1 MFGDIA
7 FALRTVLRSPERL
20 RALFSGGTSTTV
32 GLLRFMTRIVPIS
45 AANLA
50 AIRERAAAIPDA
62 RLRAQ
67 ALASVDGKAYHV
79 AGACILATF
88 LEPPA
93 ARAYVS
99 IVAPLETIYDY
110 LDNLCDR
117 HPEVSV
123 DAYPVLHQA
132 IADALDPSATVHD
145 YYARGPAGDD
155 GGYLRDLVERTQRAL
170 SRVPHLDVLA
180 PRFAHAAQ
188 LYGEMQTY
196 KHYPPGEREQRC
208 VAWYEQHRD
217 QYRDIDWHEFASA
230 AGSQFHV
237 YGPLFEAFLDRRDA
251 IAGTY
256 DAYFPYVSALHV
268 LLDAFI
274 DQAEDR
280 EHGELNFSRVYGGT
294 AALRTRVHRLIDA
307 ARSRLRALPG
317 DRAHSFVLDVMTL
330 FYLSHPKIA
339 AQGLEREA
347 RALLRTNASPP
358 REVHHGGPRR

>member
-1 MFGDIA
+1 MFGEIV

-20 RALFSGGTSTTV
+20 RALLGGGPSTAID
-32 GLLRFMTRIVPIS
+32 LLRFMAKIVPIS

-50 AIRERAAAIPDA
+50 AIRERAAAIPDEQ
-62 RLRAQ
+62 LRGQ
-67 ALASVDGKAYHV
+67 ALSSIDGKAYHV

-88 LEPPA
+88 LEPRA
-93 ARAYVS
+93 ARAYVA

-117 HPEVSV
+117 HPDVGV

-132 IADALDPSATVHD
+132 IADALDPSAALHD
-145 YYARGPAGDD
+145 YYARGPAGND
-155 GGYLRDLVERTQRAL
+155 GGYLRGLVERTQQAL
-170 SRVPHLDVLA
+170 ARVPHLDLLR
-180 PRFAHAAQ
+180 PRFALAAQ
-188 LYGEMQTY
+188 LYGEMQTH
-196 KHYPPGEREQRC
+196 KHYPAGERERRC

-217 QYRDIDWHEFASA
+217 RYRDIDWHEFASA

-237 YGPLFEAFLDRRDA
+237 YGPLFEAFLDRREA

-280 EHGELNFSRVYGGT
+280 EHGELNFSHVYGGA
-294 AALRTRVHRLIDA
+294 AALRARVHSLTAA
-307 ARSRLRALPG
+307 ARVRLRALPG
-317 DRAHSFVLDVMTL
+317 DRAHRFVLDVMTL
-330 FYLSHPKIA
+330 FYLSHPKVE

-347 RALLRTNASPP
+347 RALLRTNGSS
-358 REVHHGGPRR
+358 REPHHGGPRS

>member
-1 MFGDIA
+1 MFGDITS
-7 FALRTVLRSPERL
+7 ALRTVLGSPERL
-20 RALFSGGTSTTV
+20 RALLAGGPSTAIE
-32 GLLRFMTRIVPIS
+32 LLRFMTRIVPIS

-50 AIRERAAAIPDA
+50 AIRERAAGIPDPQ
-62 RLRAQ
+62 LRAQ
-67 ALASVDGKAYHV
+67 ALAGVDGKAFHV

-88 LEPPA
+88 LEPGA

-117 HPEVSV
+117 HPQVGVE
-123 DAYPVLHQA
+123 AYPVLHRA
-132 IADALDPSATVHD
+132 IADALDPSAATHD

-170 SRVPHLDVLA
+170 AGVPHLDLLA

-188 LYGEMQTY
+188 LYAEMQTH
-196 KHYPPGEREQRC
+196 KHYPAGERERRI
-208 VAWYEQHRD
+208 VAWYERHRD
-217 QYRDIDWHEFASA
+217 HYRDIDWHEFASA

-237 YGPLFEAFLDRRDA
+237 YGPLFEAFLGRRDA

-280 EHGELNFSRVYGGT
+280 EHGELNFSRVYGGA
-294 AALRTRVHRLIDA
+294 AALRSRVHSLIGA
-307 ARSRLRALPG
+307 ARTRLRPLPG
-317 DRAHSFVLDVMTL
+317 DRAHRFVLDVMTL
-330 FYLSHPKIA
+330 FYLSHPKVA

-347 RALLRTNASPP
+347 RALLRTNALSS